1 MFMPKNINWFTII
14 FTLEWMEKK
23 KTEKKKKHI
32 TTKQFVPKD
41 IDCFTVIIALDGVE
55 KMKTE
60 KK

>member
-1 MFMPKNINWFTII
+1 MLKNINWFTII
-14 FTLEWMEKK
+14 FTLEWMEKI

-41 IDCFTVIIALDGVE
+41 VDCFTVIIALDGVE